1 MTFCLDLVPS
11 LAGSVFV
18 FSPHILCPPQS
29 LNFEQYFTL
38 VTGTLYEYF
47 KTQVSDIETWHLDH
61 SGQKYP
67 VY

>member
-1 MTFCLDLVPS
+1 MIFCLDLVAS

-18 FSPHILCPPQS
+18 FSSHTLLPPQS

-38 VTGTLYEYF
+38 VTGTLHEYF
-47 KTQVSDIETWHLDH
+47 KTQVSDIETWRLDH
-61 SGQKYP
+61 SGQRNP